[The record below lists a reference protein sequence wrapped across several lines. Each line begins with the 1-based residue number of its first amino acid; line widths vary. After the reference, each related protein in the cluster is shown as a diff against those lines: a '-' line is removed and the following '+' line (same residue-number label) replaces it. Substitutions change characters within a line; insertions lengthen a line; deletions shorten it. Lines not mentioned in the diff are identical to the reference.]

1 MANKNITLSTLKPNA
16 GARKARTRVGRGEG
30 SGHGKTSGRGGKG
43 QTARSGGGVRAGFE
57 GGQMPLYRRL
67 PKVGF
72 ISRSDVRGENR
83 YSVVRLSA
91 LQNVA
96 DGATV
101 DIAAIQALGYAKR
114 SAAKAGVKV
123 LSDSGEFTKKL
134 HLKVNAISAG
144 ARARVE
150 AAGGSVEII
159 GA

>member
-1 MANKNITLSTLKPNA
+1 
-16 GARKARTRVGRGEG
+16 
-30 SGHGKTSGRGGKG
+30 
-43 QTARSGGGVRAGFE
+43 
-57 GGQMPLYRRL
+57 MPLYRRL

-83 YSVVRLSA
+83 YNVVRLSA

-101 DIAAIQALGYAKR
+101 DISAIQALGYAKR

-123 LSDSGEFTKKL
+123 LSDSGDFTKKL